1 MDANRTRIHPASHT
15 HPASHIEKTTTPQ
28 IRIISL
34 DREPHLW
41 QIATFQVGKR
51 RKPLRVTWED
61 VQSRIQANMMELPLM
76 AEPKLRPVREWQPR
90 SQTYEVVGYQVVH
103 ELR

>member
-51 RKPLRVTWED
+51 HYRYTTNAHGQRLEVSNGAAWQLLAIGDCK
-61 VQSRIQANMMELPLM
+61 QAI
-76 AEPKLRPVREWQPR
+76 KIVR
-90 SQTYEVVGYQVVH
+90 GG
-103 ELR
+103 LCG